1 MKGSTPTA
9 EDKRIFGYVDYDYDA
24 SDLVNN
30 LLANNKDFKNTNG
43 WIGKNLEIGLF
54 PELGLDTD
62 LTKYEGH
69 SYLSA
74 AINAGQDLVNKT
86 LSSAAQYLSSGLFEG
101 MEVKF
106 QIGLKDEFKD
116 GTLSVAVV
124 DKKTIPAFV
133 LDLFIKTKIKTKTS
147 PLILPLSSPL

>member
-1 MKGSTPTA
+1 M
-9 EDKRIFGYVDYDYDA
+9 
-24 SDLVNN
+24 
-30 LLANNKDFKNTNG
+30 LANNKDFKDTTG
-43 WIGKNLEIGLF
+43 WIGTNLKIGLF
-54 PELGLDTD
+54 PELKLNTD

-74 AINAGQDLVNKT
+74 AIKVGQNLVNNT

-124 DKKTIPAFV
+124 DKKNNSA
-133 LDLFIKTKIKTKTS
+133 
-147 PLILPLSSPL
+147 LSIFYII